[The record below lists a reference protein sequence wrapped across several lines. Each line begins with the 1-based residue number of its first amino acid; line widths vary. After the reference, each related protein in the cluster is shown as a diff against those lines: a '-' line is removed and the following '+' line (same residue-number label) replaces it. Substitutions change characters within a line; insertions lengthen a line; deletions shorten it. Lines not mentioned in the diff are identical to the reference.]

1 MSNSGRLSFGFRVI
15 QKLTRLLLFLLTQ
28 LDVDGIEYLPQHGP
42 AILCPNHVAW
52 TDAVVVLAYV
62 RGTTTAFAADKWET
76 RFPINLLMRYFGR
89 AIFVHRGEVDRQ
101 ALGKALE
108 VLKQDGILGVAPEGT
123 RSYSGVLA
131 KGYDGAV
138 YLASRTDACLV
149 PIAIWGH
156 ENAIAEW
163 KRLRRPRILLR
174 VGESYQLPPEARR
187 ARASELPAYTEDLMR
202 RIAAMLPPE
211 RRGPYA

>member
-15 QKLTRLLLFLLTQ
+15 QKLTRFLLFLLTR
-28 LDVDGIEYLPQHGP
+28 LDVDGIERLPEHGP

>member
-1 MSNSGRLSFGFRVI
+1 MSHPQHLSFGFRVI
-15 QKLTRLLLFLLTQ
+15 QKLTRLLLHILTQ
-28 LDVDGIEYLPQHGP
+28 LDVDGIERLPEQGP

-62 RGTTTAFAADKWET
+62 RGTTTAFAADKWEK

-108 VLKQDGILGVAPEGT
+108 VLKQGGILGVAPEGT

-131 KGYDGAV
+131 KGHDGAV

-149 PIAIWGH
+149 PIAISGH
-156 ENAIAEW
+156 ESAMSEW
-163 KRLRRPRILLR
+163 KKLRRPRIVFR
-174 VGESYQLPPEARR
+174 VGEPFHLPSEARR
-187 ARASELPAYTEDLMR
+187 ARASELPAYTDSLMR